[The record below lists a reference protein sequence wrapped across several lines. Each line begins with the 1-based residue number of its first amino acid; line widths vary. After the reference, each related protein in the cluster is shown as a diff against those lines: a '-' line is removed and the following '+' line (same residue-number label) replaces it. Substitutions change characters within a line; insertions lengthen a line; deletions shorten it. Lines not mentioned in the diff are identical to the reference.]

1 MILSILNWYNN
12 FDSTEQHPRIHS
24 YDTTYDKIF
33 ANLSPESISTKC
45 SILAPSFQ
53 CETDSGNSSRCFP
66 FQYNSGCLYYTKF
79 CTIRWDNTNDNNR
92 TESLD
97 LLIYTPRMNTI
108 WLENPWRFCYTK
120 TSPFP
125 ALIYRTSLPEVSW
138 SSL

>member
-1 MILSILNWYNN
+1 MMLSILNWYNN
-12 FDSTEQHPRIHS
+12 FDSTEQHPPNTFLWYNIQQNLCKLVTWIHFNKMLYS
-24 YDTTYDKIF
+24 CSVFPMRNRFWKF
-33 ANLSPESISTKC
+33 IS
-45 SILAPSFQ
+45 LLP
-53 CETDSGNSSRCFP
+53 FP
-66 FQYNSGCLYYTKF
+66 IHSGCLYYTKF

-92 TESLD
+92 SESLD

-108 WLENPWRFCYTK
+108 WLENSWRFCYTK